1 MWKLYDELIEEI
13 PSDITVEN
21 ITVGLSWTA
30 VTAGK
35 YSGAAM
41 TVREQQGL
49 DLENLGSRRGQP
61 LRYLAALSKS
71 WNFMEASIG
80 VAAINAYFN
89 NKDTW
94 KSTAAS
100 GQTPWKIASSENAF
114 DAYGQTVLGKRA
126 AVIGHFHQLEKY
138 LTGAR
143 EVSVL
148 ERRPS
153 GGDYPDSACEY
164 LLPQQDFV
172 FITGATL
179 VNKTLPRLLELSKNA
194 KVILVGPSSPMTP
207 ILFSYGVEEISGFMV
222 GSSQALI
229 DSVAI
234 AGHKAFFQCGE
245 RVRMIRKSGQQEIAE
260 QVSKTGSLM
269 NKEED

>member
-13 PSDITVEN
+13 PSDITVDN

-30 VTAGK
+30 VAAGK
-35 YSGAAM
+35 YLGAAM
-41 TVREQQGL
+41 TVREQGL
-49 DLENLGSRRGQP
+49 DLEGLGSRRGQP
-61 LRYLAALSKS
+61 LKYLASLSKS
-71 WNFMEASIG
+71 WNFTEASIG

-94 KSTAAS
+94 KNTAAA
-100 GQTPWKIASSENAF
+100 GQMPWKIVSSENAF
-114 DAYGQTVLGKRA
+114 DAYGQTVTGKRV

-138 LTGAR
+138 LTGAK
-143 EVSVL
+143 EVCVL
-148 ERRPS
+148 ERRPT

-164 LLPQQDFV
+164 LLPQQDYV

-194 KVILVGPSSPMTP
+194 KVVLVGPSSPMTP
-207 ILFSYGVEEISGFMV
+207 ILFSHGVEEISGFMV
-222 GSSQALI
+222 GSSQALM
-229 DSVAI
+229 DSVSI

-245 RVRMIRKSGQQEIAE
+245 RVRMLRKSDPAEMGSAEVKQQ
-260 QVSKTGSLM
+260 
-269 NKEED
+269 